1 MSLNAKQKRF
11 VAEYLIDL
19 NATQAATRAGYSKKT
34 ANEQA
39 ARLLA
44 NVSVAAAVQA
54 AMDKRAK
61 RLEITS
67 DSVLQ
72 EIAKIAFMDPRKFFN
87 SDGSTKQVTE
97 LDDDTAM
104 GLAGMEVIEL
114 FEGQGEQKHV
124 YGLLKKFR
132 LADKGLNLERLGKHL
147 KLFTDKTEITGQVT
161 YDRVVV
167 DL

>member
-1 MSLNAKQKRF
+1 MSLNDKQKRF

-19 NATQAATRAGYSKKT
+19 NATQAAIRAGYSEKT
-34 ANEQA
+34 A
-39 ARLLA
+39 
-44 NVSVAAAVQA
+44 AVIGHENLIKPKIATAIQA
-54 AMDKRAK
+54 AMEKRAK
-61 RLEITS
+61 RLEITA

-147 KLFTDKTEITGQVT
+147 KLFTDKAEITGQVT
-161 YDRVVV
+161 YARVVV